1 MDGAFWPIPVK
12 MFVPKSKPPSHT
24 SPVILASG
32 HPKISPDVSKRET
45 SGRQPKNSSILS
57 PKERALPK
65 LGYAKTLAAQPVGSG
80 AEMIIVEADLTRG
93 LHSFSIVGLADKAV
107 EEARDRVSAAVR
119 HSGFKPPKQ
128 QNKRIVL
135 SLSPADLKKEGSHY
149 DLALAIAYLIAA
161 GDLAPCAEEM
171 LFIGELALDGTVRS
185 VRGVLSQVLAAKRYG
200 VKTIF
205 VPPGN
210 SREALLTEGITI
222 YGPKSLAELLQHLK
236 GVKPLPRLVRDRR
249 MLTAPPAL
257 DLSDV
262 KGQESAKRAL
272 EIAAAGRHNIV
283 FYGPPGTGKTML
295 ARALAGIL
303 PPLTDDDVLEVTAI
317 HSTAGLL
324 KEGEAMYWPPFRAP
338 HHSISHVAI
347 VGGGAF
353 PKAGEVTLAHKG
365 VLFLDE
371 FPEFDSRALEALRQ
385 PLEDRIVTVSRARA
399 SVTFPAD
406 CMIVAAMNPAN
417 TLSDDSRVM
426 MRAAA
431 KQSRRI
437 SRPIVDRLDLWIE
450 VPLVP
455 HDTLAN
461 LANSESSKFVRARV
475 VAARTR
481 AEVRT
486 GKKGATNAV
495 LTGRELDEKSG
506 FSAAAKEALTNAAT
520 RLHLSPRSYHR
531 TMRVARTIADLAGS
545 NLVTPAFV
553 HEALQYR
560 PRGLF
565 GFE

>member
-1 MDGAFWPIPVK
+1 M
-12 MFVPKSKPPSHT
+12 
-24 SPVILASG
+24 
-32 HPKISPDVSKRET
+32 
-45 SGRQPKNSSILS
+45 QPQST
-57 PKERALPK
+57 LPK
-65 LGYAKTLAAQPVGSG
+65 HGYAKTLAAQPVGSG
-80 AEMIIVEADLTRG
+80 AEMVIVEADLTRG
-93 LHSFSIVGLADKAV
+93 LHNFSIVGLADKAV
-107 EEARDRVSAAVR
+107 DEARDRISAAIR
-119 HSGFKPPKQ
+119 HSGYKPPKQ

-161 GDLAPCAEEM
+161 GDIEPLTAEM

-185 VRGVLSQVLAAKRYG
+185 VHGVLPQVLSAKRRG
-200 VKTIF
+200 VKTFF

-210 SREALLTEGITI
+210 SREALLAEGVVI
-222 YGPKSLAELLQHLK
+222 YAPETLAELLQHLK
-236 GVKPLPRLVRDRR
+236 GEKLLPRLVRDRR
-249 MLTAPPAL
+249 TPVPPPAI
-257 DLSDV
+257 DLGDV

-303 PPLTDDDVLEVTAI
+303 PPLTNDDMLEVTAI

-324 KEGEAMYWPPFRAP
+324 QNGEAVHWPPFRAP

-371 FPEFDSRALEALRQ
+371 FPEFESRVLEALRQ

-399 SVTFPAD
+399 TVTFPAD
-406 CMIVAAMNPAN
+406 CMIVAAMNPAE
-417 TLSDDSRVM
+417 TLSDDMRVNI
-426 MRAAA
+426 RAVA
-431 KQSRRI
+431 KQARRI

-455 HDTLAN
+455 HDTLSKIATG
-461 LANSESSKFVRARV
+461 ESSEKVRARV
-475 VAARTR
+475 ISARAR
-481 AEVRT
+481 AEKRT
-486 GKKGATNAV
+486 GKKGATNAA
-495 LTGRELDEKSG
+495 LTGRQLDEKSG
-506 FSAAAKEALTNAAT
+506 FSAAAKETLTNAAA
-520 RLHLSPRSYHR
+520 RLNLSPRSYHR
-531 TMRVARTIADLAGS
+531 TMRVARTIADLAGAD
-545 NLVTPAFV
+545 LVTPAFV
-553 HEALQYR
+553 LEALQYR

>member
-1 MDGAFWPIPVK
+1 MAV
-12 MFVPKSKPPSHT
+12 
-24 SPVILASG
+24 AQ
-32 HPKISPDVSKRET
+32 PKIA
-45 SGRQPKNSSILS
+45 SIRR
-57 PKERALPK
+57 PAPAVGLPK
-65 LGYAKTLAAQPVGSG
+65 QGYAKTLAAQPVGSG
-80 AEMIIVEADLTRG
+80 AELVGVEADLTRG

-107 EEARDRVSAAVR
+107 EEARDRLSAAIR
-119 HSGFKPPKQ
+119 HSGYKPPKQ
-128 QNKRIVL
+128 QNKKIIL

-149 DLALAIAYLIAA
+149 DLALALAYLIAA
-161 GDLAPCAEEM
+161 GDVPVQSEEM
-171 LFIGELALDGTVRS
+171 LFIGELGLDGTLRT
-185 VRGVLSQVLAAKRYG
+185 VRGVLPQVLAAKRRG
-200 VKTIF
+200 VKSIF

-210 SREALLTEGITI
+210 AREALLAEGLIV
-222 YGPKSLAELLQHLK
+222 YAPHSLAELLRHLK
-236 GVKPLPRLVRDRR
+236 KEKPLPRQVRDRR
-249 MLTAPPAL
+249 TAQPPPAL
-257 DLSDV
+257 DLSDI

-295 ARALAGIL
+295 ARALPGIL
-303 PPLTDDDVLEVTAI
+303 PPLSDDDMLEVTAI

-324 KEGEAMYWPPFRAP
+324 NDGDAVHWPPFRAP

-347 VGGGAF
+347 VGGGSF

-371 FPEFDSRALEALRQ
+371 FPEFDSRTLEALRQ
-385 PLEDRIVTVSRARA
+385 PLEDRVVTVSRARA
-399 SVTFPAD
+399 TVTFPAD

-417 TLSDDSRVM
+417 TLSEDSRAM

-431 KQSRRI
+431 KQARRI

-455 HDTLAN
+455 HDMLAKLSN
-461 LANSESSKFVRARV
+461 GEPSETVRKRVLSARQK
-475 VAARTR
+475 
-481 AEVRT
+481 AEKRT
-486 GKKGATNAV
+486 GRQGTTNGA

-506 FSAAAKEALTNAAT
+506 FTAAAKDALTSAAARLT
-520 RLHLSPRSYHR
+520 LSPRSYHR
-531 TMRVARTIADLAGS
+531 TMRVARTIADLAGAD
-545 NLVTPAFV
+545 LITPAYV

>member
-1 MDGAFWPIPVK
+1 M
-12 MFVPKSKPPSHT
+12 
-24 SPVILASG
+24 
-32 HPKISPDVSKRET
+32 VS
-45 SGRQPKNSSILS
+45 
-57 PKERALPK
+57 
-65 LGYAKTLAAQPVGSG
+65 
-80 AEMIIVEADLTRG
+80 VEADLTRG
-93 LHSFSIVGLADKAV
+93 LHAFSIVGLADKAV
-107 EEARDRVSAAVR
+107 EEARDRISAAIR
-119 HSGFKPPKQ
+119 HSGIKPPKQ

-149 DLALAIAYLIAA
+149 DLALALAYLIAA
-161 GDLAPCAEEM
+161 EELAALSEEM
-171 LFIGELALDGTVRS
+171 LFAGELALDGTLRS
-185 VRGVLSQVLAAKRYG
+185 VRGILPQVLAAKRRG
-200 VKTIF
+200 VKIIF
-205 VPPGN
+205 VPPLN
-210 SREALLTEGITI
+210 SREALLADGVAV
-222 YGPKSLAELLQHLK
+222 YAPKSLTELLQHLK
-236 GVKPLPRLVRDRR
+236 GEKPLPRLVRDRR
-249 MLTAPPAL
+249 TPVPPPSL
-257 DLSDV
+257 DLRDV

-283 FYGPPGTGKTML
+283 FCGPPGTGKTML

-303 PPLTDDDVLEVTAI
+303 PPLTDDDMLEVTAI

-324 KEGEAMYWPPFRAP
+324 SDGEAVYWPPFRAP

-371 FPEFDSRALEALRQ
+371 FPEFDSRTLEALRQ

-406 CMIVAAMNPAN
+406 CMIVAAMNPAD
-417 TLSDDSRVM
+417 TLSDDSRVAV
-426 MRAAA
+426 RAAA
-431 KQSRRI
+431 KQARRI

-455 HDTLAN
+455 HATLAK
-461 LANSESSKFVRARV
+461 LSSGEPSERVRERV
-475 VAARTR
+475 VRARTR
-481 AEVRT
+481 AEKRT
-486 GKKGATNAV
+486 GKPNATNAV

-506 FSAAAKEALTNAAT
+506 FTPEAKETLTQSAA

-545 NLVTPAFV
+545 DIVTPAFV

-560 PRGLF
+560 PRGLL

>member
-1 MDGAFWPIPVK
+1 MHQTSVK
-12 MFVPKSKPPSHT
+12 RSAPPAKH
-24 SPVILASG
+24 
-32 HPKISPDVSKRET
+32 
-45 SGRQPKNSSILS
+45 
-57 PKERALPK
+57 
-65 LGYAKTLAAQPVGSG
+65 GYAKILAAQPVGSG
-80 AEMIIVEADLTRG
+80 AEIVVVEADLTRG
-93 LHSFSIVGLADKAV
+93 LHAFSVVGLADKAV
-107 EEARDRVSAAVR
+107 EEARDRVSAAIR
-119 HSGFKPPKQ
+119 HSGYKPPKQ

-149 DLALAIAYLIAA
+149 DLALALAYLVAA
-161 GDLAPCAEEM
+161 GDLAPHAEEM
-171 LFIGELALDGTVRS
+171 LFIGELALDGTLRS
-185 VRGVLSQVLAAKRYG
+185 VRGVLPQVLAAKRHG
-200 VKTIF
+200 ITTIF

-210 SREALLTEGITI
+210 SREALLAEGITI
-222 YGPKSLAELLQHLK
+222 HAPKSLTELLQHLK
-236 GVKPLPRLVRDRR
+236 GEKPLPRLVRDRR
-249 MLTAPPAL
+249 AHALPLAL
-257 DLSDV
+257 DLADV

-303 PPLTDDDVLEVTAI
+303 PPLTDDEVLEVTAI

-324 KEGEAMYWPPFRAP
+324 KEGEAVYWPPFRAP

-371 FPEFDSRALEALRQ
+371 FPEFESRALEALRQ
-385 PLEDRIVTVSRARA
+385 PLEDRVVTVSRARA

-426 MRAAA
+426 QRALS
-431 KQSRRI
+431 KQARRI

-455 HDTLAN
+455 HDTLTK
-461 LANSESSKFVRARV
+461 LANGEPSESVRKRV
-475 VAARTR
+475 VAARGR
-481 AEVRT
+481 VEKRT
-486 GKKGATNAV
+486 GRRGGTNAA

-506 FSAAAKEALTNAAT
+506 FTTVAKEALTAAAV
-520 RLHLSPRSYHR
+520 RLNLSPRSYHR

-545 NLVTPAFV
+545 DSVTPAFV

>member
-1 MDGAFWPIPVK
+1 MSAP
-12 MFVPKSKPPSHT
+12 KPPKH
-24 SPVILASG
+24 
-32 HPKISPDVSKRET
+32 
-45 SGRQPKNSSILS
+45 
-57 PKERALPK
+57 
-65 LGYAKTLAAQPVGSG
+65 GYAKTLAAQPVGSL
-80 AEMIIVEADLTRG
+80 AQLVSVEADLTRG
-93 LHSFSIVGLADKAV
+93 LHAFSVVGLADKAV
-107 EEARDRVSAAVR
+107 EEARDRVSAAIR
-119 HSGFKPPKQ
+119 HSGYKPPKQ

-149 DLALAIAYLIAA
+149 DLALALAYLIAA
-161 GDLAPCAEEM
+161 GDLAPLTEET
-171 LFIGELALDGTVRS
+171 LLIGELALDGTIRD
-185 VRGVLSQVLAAKRYG
+185 VRGVLPQVLAAKRKG
-200 VKTIF
+200 VKTIY

-210 SREALLTEGITI
+210 SREALLADGVAI
-222 YGPKSLAELLQHLK
+222 YAPTSLAELLQHFK
-236 GVKPLPRLVRDRR
+236 KEKPLPRLIRDRR
-249 MLTAPPAL
+249 LQSPPPVL
-257 DLSDV
+257 DLADV

-303 PPLTDDDVLEVTAI
+303 PPLSDDEMLEVTAI

-324 KEGEAMYWPPFRAP
+324 QEGEAVYWPPFRAP

-371 FPEFDSRALEALRQ
+371 FPEFESRALEALRQ

-406 CMIVAAMNPAN
+406 CMIVAAMNPAD

-431 KQSRRI
+431 KQARRI
-437 SRPIVDRLDLWIE
+437 SRPIVDRMDLWIE
-450 VPLVP
+450 VPLIP
-455 HDTLAN
+455 HSTLAK
-461 LANSESSKFVRARV
+461 LASGESSERVRERV
-475 VAARTR
+475 IAARKR
-481 AEVRT
+481 VQART
-486 GKKGATNAV
+486 GKKGATNAA
-495 LTGRELDEKSG
+495 LTSRQLDEKS
-506 FSAAAKEALTNAAT
+506 FFTDSAKEALTLSAA

-531 TMRVARTIADLAGS
+531 TMRVARTIADLAGAES
-545 NLVTPAFV
+545 VTPAFV